1 MIIKK
6 ITIENFRSY
15 YGEVTFDIGTG
26 LNLIVG
32 SNGDGKSTFYDALEW
47 LCTTDGKTI
56 QAVNHISKKKIA
68 ELNPGDSGDVK
79 VSLQYSHDG
88 HSRLLEK
95 SFHFTKSLD
104 GKIQLSNPS
113 FILYKS
119 SNAGNDFSHGMNFDK
134 DFPVEVRQYSMFKG
148 EEKLNV
154 FRSADSLK
162 VLLDV
167 FSAVKGFDP
176 YIKFAEDAVVKA
188 ANAADNAR
196 SKDKTN
202 AKKAAEK
209 RRIINSEETLIAQME
224 NELRE
229 KEKTSANLQLALS
242 DIESNKEASDLL
254 IATNRRIDTL
264 NSKKAGYYAGIKEN
278 YTTRLLDEQWIL
290 MGFAPIAK
298 QFTDKILQ
306 LSKEKRRQEKEFN
319 QKLGAKKLATQI
331 ELGFVPLA
339 VNVPDKKTME
349 ELLEDEVC
357 KVCGRPA
364 PKGSEPWLF
373 MKHKLEDYLKS
384 LIVEEDEEE
393 SKFVNQFIE
402 ELSKRDTTL
411 NDNLAEQVTSLSKKI
426 EDAIDKNEQLHDKI
440 EMVDESLAEAN
451 EQKTKILASNDGL
464 SEDDLTS
471 AYHNI
476 NHMIEDKA
484 KADRRIAV
492 LKAELPKHKE
502 VRDLAV
508 EELRK
513 ISKDSVAACYENT
526 CDIFTM
532 IKDAFKTAKKQNKDN
547 LLTQIE
553 ALANDYLRKLNP
565 SDFKGRIVITE
576 PSEDT
581 AIAKLVD
588 IDKTEVVNTNTAH
601 KTTQYMSILFAI
613 SELAEK
619 KDESEYPLL
628 FDAPTSSFTEAK
640 ENEFF
645 QIVSNLGKQV
655 IIVTKSF
662 LKDAKNGESVLDL
675 HRVNEVNGNVYR
687 IEKKRPFNDEDQSTI
702 QTVVSKI
709 K

>member
-1 MIIKK
+1 MIIKN

-15 YGEVTFDIGTG
+15 YGEVSFEIGAG
-26 LNLIVG
+26 LNLIIG
-32 SNGDGKSTFYDALEW
+32 SNGDGKSTFYDALKW
-47 LCTTDGKTI
+47 LCNTDGKTI
-56 QAVNHISKKKIA
+56 QDVNHISKKKIA
-68 ELNPGDSGDVK
+68 ELMPGESGDVK
-79 VSLQYSHDG
+79 VSLQYTHDG
-88 HSRLLEK
+88 YSRLLEK

-104 GKIQLSNPS
+104 GKIQLSNPA
-113 FILYKS
+113 FCLYKA

-134 DFPVEVRQYSMFKG
+134 DFPAQVRQYSMFKG
-148 EEKLNV
+148 EEELNV

-162 VLLDV
+162 TLIDL
-167 FSAVKGFDP
+167 FSDVKGFDP
-176 YIKFAEDAVVKA
+176 YINFAEEAVKNA
-188 ANAADNAR
+188 TSAADNAR
-196 SKDKTN
+196 SKDRTN

-209 RRIINSEETLIAQME
+209 RRTINSEDALIEQME
-224 NELRE
+224 KELRE

-254 IATNRRIDTL
+254 IAVNRRIDSLT
-264 NSKKAGYYAGIKEN
+264 SRKASYYAEIKEN
-278 YTTRLLDEQWIL
+278 YTARLLDEQWIL

-298 QFTDKILQ
+298 QYTDKIQQ
-306 LSKEKRRQEKEFN
+306 LSREKRRQEKEYN

-364 PKGSEPWLF
+364 PKGSEPWNF

-384 LIVEEDEEE
+384 LTVNDDEDE
-393 SKFVNQFIE
+393 SKFVNQYIE

-411 NDNLAEQVTSLSKKI
+411 NDNLAEQVTRLPNRI
-426 EDAIDKNEQLHDKI
+426 DDAIEANERLHDKI
-440 EMVDESLAEAN
+440 ERVEESLLEAQ
-451 EQKTKILASNDGL
+451 EQKIKILSNNEGL

-476 NHMIEDKA
+476 NNMIEDKA

-492 LKAELPKHKE
+492 LKTEIPKHKE
-502 VRDLAV
+502 ARENAV

-513 ISKDSVAACYENT
+513 ISKDSLAASYENT
-526 CDIFTM
+526 CDVLAL
-532 IKDAFKTAKKQNKDN
+532 IKDAFKRAKKQNKGN

-553 ALANDYLRKLNP
+553 RLANDYLAKLNP
-565 SDFKGRIVITE
+565 GDYKGRILITE
-576 PSEDT
+576 PSEET
-581 AIAKLVD
+581 AVAKLVD
-588 IDKTEVVNTNTAH
+588 IDKSEVANTNTAH
-601 KTTQYMSILFAI
+601 KTTQYLSILFAV
-613 SELAEK
+613 SELAETK
-619 KDESEYPLL
+619 HESEYPLL
-628 FDAPTSSFTEAK
+628 FDAPTSSFAESK

-645 QIVSNLGKQV
+645 QIVSELGKQV

-662 LKDAKNGESVLDL
+662 LKDAKNGQSILDL
-675 HRVNEVNGNVYR
+675 QRVNEVNGKVYR